1 MSPVAVR
8 RGCSQT
14 IDIAPVAARRRG
26 SVAVRRGYSQ
36 VFEIPTVAVAVAVC
50 GPNPPY
56 PPIHPAPRLRR
67 EREVLTGLA
76 GKKKENAGRLR
87 PAAEGGTLVVGS
99 GLRPAAFGGV
109 WYRVVRV

>member
-8 RGCSQT
+8 RGCSQP
-14 IDIAPVAARRRG
+14 IDIAAVAARRRG

-50 GPNPPY
+50 APNPPY

-76 GKKKENAGRLR
+76 RKKKECRAASPGRLWR
-87 PAAEGGTLVVGS
+87 PWMQGCE
-99 GLRPAAFGGV
+99 GLRV
-109 WYRVVRV
+109 WP